1 MTQFITLYIFNYPK
15 LYTSTVYMV
24 RQMAGINSFLR
35 LLLLLTLPI
44 HLNAFGSHHG
54 LSKAV
59 PELLAPPQTAQVYL
73 IRRYS
78 LSTAVLTG
86 SITHRLPINGD
97 STGGEF
103 TFFMYSS
110 GTGSEIAVFPHF
122 HKYHYECFFNIK
134 GRVQIWSQHDNEIEE
149 ARVLTQG
156 DFGSWA
162 TYTNHTFQFIDPDSE
177 VLAVVAPGGFE
188 KLLDVIGTPWT
199 STTNTPYPNTYLE
212 GGNSTGD
219 AGPPPD
225 LTYLDVWAQPSFVPR
240 RDILNGTAPSNA
252 AWHDGPNYLGNNTD
266 TSYWVSNGYGPKY
279 LNKAMTG
286 YYQIVQPLITPASS
300 GNYSFTES
308 TITINGPPS
317 DISTLPYFSFPH
329 GSAFLV
335 LEGTLTVVVQGYDA
349 VTLVWGDVMYVP
361 KNTCFTYYTSTHW
374 CKFLYVSGGD
384 NCLDTTLINGGDA
397 YNSVV
402 FPAS

>member
-1 MTQFITLYIFNYPK
+1 
-15 LYTSTVYMV
+15 
-24 RQMAGINSFLR
+24 MAGIDTFLR
-35 LLLLLTLPI
+35 LLLLLALPI
-44 HLNAFGSHHG
+44 HLNAFIPPHG
-54 LSKAV
+54 LSKTV
-59 PELLAPPQTAQVYL
+59 PELIDPPQSAEVYL

-78 LSTAVLTG
+78 HSNAVLTG
-86 SITHRLPINGD
+86 SITLRLPINGN

-103 TFFMYSS
+103 TFFMYGS
-110 GTGSEIAVFPHF
+110 GTASNIAVSPHM

-134 GRVQIWSQHDNEIEE
+134 GRVEVWSQHENEIQE

-188 KLLDVIGTPWT
+188 KLMDVIGTPWT
-199 STTNTPYPNTYLE
+199 TTTNTPYLNTYVE
-212 GGNSTGD
+212 GGNGT
-219 AGPPPD
+219 AGIPASEQEK
-225 LTYLDVWAQPSFVPR
+225 LTYLDVWARPNFVPR
-240 RDILNGTAPSNA
+240 RDILNGTTPSNE
-252 AWHDGPNYLGNNTD
+252 AWHDGPNYLANNTN
-266 TSYWVSNGYGPKY
+266 TSYWVANGYGPKY

-286 YYQIVQPLITPASS
+286 YYQIVQPLITPAAS

-335 LEGTLTVVVQGYDA
+335 LEGTLTVHVQGYDA

-361 KNTCFTYYTSTHW
+361 KNTSFTYYTSTHW

-384 NCLDTTLINGGDA
+384 NCLDTKLINGGAA
-397 YNSVV
+397 YESVV
-402 FPAS
+402 FPAN